1 LPQRLSAT
9 RAEELTEAIRDAVE
23 SVGSAELSA
32 IGVGAQVHGMAKLRR
47 TLDEAREALN
57 HAATR
62 PTGNRIVTIDSLG
75 IVTAIQ
81 SWVSAPWFLSRANT
95 RLKAISESPELL
107 QTLATYLDYALNVSA
122 VSRKL
127 GVHRNTVMMRIERIE
142 RLLRADLQDPDER
155 LSLQL
160 ALRAFET

>member
-1 LPQRLSAT
+1 HGFPLSSWHLGIAISMQTVAEPFENARELIERLEDRGFRSILIPHLDSLIGWVALPQRLSAT

-81 SWVSAPWFLSRANT
+81 SWVSAPWFLSRA
-95 RLKAISESPELL
+95 
-107 QTLATYLDYALNVSA
+107 
-122 VSRKL
+122 
-127 GVHRNTVMMRIERIE
+127 
-142 RLLRADLQDPDER
+142 
-155 LSLQL
+155 
-160 ALRAFET
+160 